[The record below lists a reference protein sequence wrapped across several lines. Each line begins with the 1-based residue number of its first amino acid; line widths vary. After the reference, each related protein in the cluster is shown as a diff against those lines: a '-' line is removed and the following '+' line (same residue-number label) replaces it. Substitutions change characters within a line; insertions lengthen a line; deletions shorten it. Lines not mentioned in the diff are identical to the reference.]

1 MPRGWKVG
9 RIGGVQ
15 IFLDPSLTIIA
26 ALIVF
31 DRWNV
36 LSSDGRA
43 FGISSPTAA
52 ALALFTAVLFF
63 GSILAHELAHAG
75 MSRLRRI
82 PVSGITLFMFGGAT
96 HAQIESRG
104 PLDEFLVTVVGP
116 GTSLALG
123 GIFMALSS
131 ALRGSLGTLG
141 LAFVFDDMG
150 RINLLLGVFNLLPG
164 FPLDGGRLL
173 RSALWRATKSL
184 ATATRIAARVGQ
196 GIAVLIIAWGVYLFT
211 RSSNAFALWP
221 AFIGLMLLRSASASL
236 AEGDRRKQLEGATA
250 SDVMAPPPPTVDAE
264 LPVEEALHRYLVG
277 HEGEAFPVIQGT
289 DVVGFVSLSTIR
301 GTGLDRPVREAMVGT
316 GGTVQVGPA
325 DPLEHVADRLGEAA
339 TGTVLVMD
347 GGRLVGV
354 IEPEDLAR
362 FLRRRSAQ
370 GARTSDT
377 AGDPRGDGAPPRPDT
392 P

>member
-184 ATATRIAARVGQ
+184 ATATRIA
-196 GIAVLIIAWGVYLFT
+196 T
-211 RSSNAFALWP
+211 
-221 AFIGLMLLRSASASL
+221 
-236 AEGDRRKQLEGATA
+236 GATMCA
-250 SDVMAPPPPTVDAE
+250 MAT
-264 LPVEEALHRYLVG
+264 L
-277 HEGEAFPVIQGT
+277 
-289 DVVGFVSLSTIR
+289 
-301 GTGLDRPVREAMVGT
+301 
-316 GGTVQVGPA
+316 
-325 DPLEHVADRLGEAA
+325 
-339 TGTVLVMD
+339 
-347 GGRLVGV
+347 
-354 IEPEDLAR
+354 
-362 FLRRRSAQ
+362 
-370 GARTSDT
+370 
-377 AGDPRGDGAPPRPDT
+377 
-392 P
+392 

>member
-1 MPRGWKVG
+1 MPRGWRVG
-9 RIGGVQ
+9 RIGGIQ
-15 IFLDPSLTIIA
+15 IFLDPSLLIIA
-26 ALIVF
+26 ALVVF
-31 DRWNV
+31 DRWAV
-36 LSSDGRA
+36 LSNDGRA
-43 FGISSPTAA
+43 FGISSAAAA
-52 ALALFTAVLFF
+52 ALAVLTAVLFF

-104 PLDEFLVTVVGP
+104 PADEFLVTVVGP

-123 GIFMALSS
+123 GIFMAISS

-184 ATATRIAARVGQ
+184 SKATRIAARVGQ
-196 GIAVLIIAWGVYLFT
+196 GIAGLVIAWGIYLFT
-211 RSSNAFALWP
+211 QSSNAFALWP
-221 AFIGLMLLRSASASL
+221 AFIGLMLFRAATAAL
-236 AEGDRRKQLEGATA
+236 AEGESRKQLEGATA
-250 SDVMAPPPPTVDAE
+250 SDVMSAPPPTVPAG
-264 LPVEEALHRYLVG
+264 LAVEDALHRYLVG
-277 HEGEAFPVIQGT
+277 HEGEAFPVVEGG

-316 GGTVQVGPA
+316 GGTVQARP
-325 DPLEHVADRLGEAA
+325 DDSLDHVADQLGEAA
-339 TGTVLVMD
+339 TRTVLVMD
-347 GGRLVGV
+347 DGRLVGV

-362 FLRRRSAQ
+362 FLRRKGPPPAAQ
-370 GARTSDT
+370 EAPSR
-377 AGDPRGDGAPPRPDT
+377 DGLDRPPSRPDA

>member
-1 MPRGWKVG
+1 MPRGWRVG
-9 RIGGVQ
+9 RIGGIQ
-15 IFLDPSLTIIA
+15 IFLDPSLLIIA
-26 ALIVF
+26 ALVVWN
-31 DRWNV
+31 RWAI
-36 LSSDGRA
+36 LSNGG
-43 FGISSPTAA
+43 GISTTAAA
-52 ALALFTAVLFF
+52 ALAVLTAVLFF

-104 PLDEFLVTVVGP
+104 PGDEFLVTVVGP

-123 GIFMALSS
+123 GIFMAISS
-131 ALRGSLGTLG
+131 ALRGSLDTLG

-184 ATATRIAARVGQ
+184 ARATWIAARVGQ
-196 GIAVLIIAWGVYLFT
+196 GIAALVIAWGVYLFT

-221 AFIGLMLLRSASASL
+221 AFIGLMLFRAATAAL
-236 AEGDRRKQLEGATA
+236 AEGERRKQLEGATA
-250 SDVMAPPPPTVDAE
+250 SDVMSPPPPTVPAA
-264 LPVEEALHRYLVG
+264 LPVEDALHRYLVG
-277 HEGEAFPVIQGT
+277 HEGEAFPVVEGD

-301 GTGLDRPVREAMVGT
+301 GTSLDRPVREAMVGT
-316 GGTVQVGPA
+316 EGTVQARPA
-325 DPLEHVADRLGEAA
+325 DTLDRVADRLGEAA
-339 TGTVLVMD
+339 TRTVLVMD

-362 FLRRRSAQ
+362 FLRRKGSP
-370 GARTSDT
+370 GATQASP
-377 AGDPRGDGAPPRPDT
+377 ADGVDGPPARPDA